1 MKDDY
6 IYDYN
11 HQNTTSSQIILPNV
25 NKTYIKA
32 NEKSTN
38 LICTFDCSECNE
50 YRQCFECS
58 KSSLYHLGVKENDKN
73 PITCNSTNP
82 IKNPYYKKPNSDKS
96 YYFKCLELCKK
107 CVNSF

>member
-38 LICTFDCSECNE
+38 LICTFDCSEWNE
-50 YRQCFECS
+50 YR
-58 KSSLYHLGVKENDKN
+58 
-73 PITCNSTNP
+73 
-82 IKNPYYKKPNSDKS
+82 
-96 YYFKCLELCKK
+96 
-107 CVNSF
+107 